1 MKEIIKLST
10 YAKRMNIHY
19 QTSFLWWKAGR
30 IPGAFKTD
38 SGSVMVEITPDTI
51 PIVERVVVYARVSS
65 HPKKDDLD
73 RQVQRCLD
81 YCSSK
86 GYFVEK
92 IYKEI
97 ASGMNDN
104 RPKFWDMLNSSPTKI
119 IVENKDRLTRFG
131 FNYIDRLMTKL
142 DCKVELLN
150 SNTDDE
156 QDLMKDMIAI
166 ITSFC
171 CRLYGARRGQNKV
184 KTIKATLNVSSDIED
199 SIEC

>member
-1 MKEIIKLST
+1 MREIIKLSS

-19 QTSFLWWKAGR
+19 QTAFLWWKSGK
-30 IPGAFKTD
+30 IKGAFKTE
-38 SGSVMVEITPDTI
+38 SGSVMVEILPDSNDVVNR
-51 PIVERVVVYARVSS
+51 IVIYARVSS
-65 HPKKDDLD
+65 HTKKDDLD

-86 GYFVEK
+86 GYYVEK

-119 IVENKDRLTRFG
+119 VVENKDRLTRFG
-131 FNYIDRLMTKL
+131 FNYIDRLMDKL
-142 DCKVELLN
+142 GCKVELLN
-150 SNTDDE
+150 SNSDDE
-156 QDLMKDMIAI
+156 QDIMKDMISI

-184 KTIKATLNVSSDIED
+184 KSIKNTLNVKNTIED
-199 SIEC
+199 LD